1 MPAHLHKN
9 LSAVFVLASIE
20 EFLNELA
27 VSWGSISL
35 LAKSHVLMNRNEEAT
50 GVKNWEGFRDSFS
63 SISSRNRGNRKK
75 SRIDR
80 AATVVM

>member
-35 LAKSHVLMNRNEEAT
+35 LAKSHVLMNRNEEVT
-50 GVKNWEGFRDSFS
+50 GVKN
-63 SISSRNRGNRKK
+63 
-75 SRIDR
+75 
-80 AATVVM
+80 

>member
-9 LSAVFVLASIE
+9 LSAVFVLTSIE

-35 LAKSHVLMNRNEEAT
+35 LAKSHVLMNRNEEVT

-63 SISSRNRGNRKK
+63 SIRSRNRGNRKK